1 MKINTQVPTDRDI
14 VMTSSVAEAAALAL
28 AATAEGGK
36 RTKAQ
41 LELLEAFGQSLRSAD
56 PEVRKCYD
64 AKLKGLSTAKRKRKG
79 AGQPENP
86 VGNPAAGAA
95 SAAVVAGEASAGV
108 A

>member
-64 AKLKGLSTAKRKRKG
+64 AKLKGLSTAKRKRKS
-79 AGQPENP
+79 ASQPETPPENP
-86 VGNPAAGAA
+86 TAGAA
-95 SAAVVAGEASAGV
+95 SAVAAGAQNGLGAV
-108 A
+108 